1 MPGVV
6 DAAAVMVI
14 VLVVA
19 PAATEAGEN
28 EAVTPVGAP
37 SRLRSMLPAK
47 PPERETVAVTLPL
60 APCARLSEVGETLIP
75 IAGVGVG
82 PVVSGFVAMNRA
94 PAAMRRMARVM
105 RSKL

>member
-1 MPGVV
+1 
-6 DAAAVMVI
+6 MVI

-47 PPERETVAVTLPL
+47 PPERDTVAVTLPF
-60 APCARLSEVGETLIP
+60 APCAKLSDVGDTLIP

-82 PVVSGFVAMNRA
+82 PVVSSSL
-94 PAAMRRMARVM
+94 PPQAAAAVIAASIASFLPTNPFIDR
-105 RSKL
+105 